1 VTFAITSTADLEYS
15 RVQGASLRLDIHR
28 PQSDVPVPVV
38 VYFHGGGFARGS
50 RKDHASERLLPV
62 AAQGI
67 AVASVSYR
75 LTDVATHPAQV
86 EDAKAAVAWLR
97 ENGAAHGL
105 KTERIGAWGVSAGGW
120 IALMLGL
127 TATEAASTV
136 QAVAAWSPPTDL
148 TTVAS
153 EREAAGLPRPAF
165 LQGRPAPAFEAGLLS
180 LESITDNLE
189 LARDASPVTYAAA
202 AAGPVLLIHGD
213 HDGLVNS
220 GQSLALHE
228 ALVNADQDSQLLL
241 LAGAN
246 HEDPAY
252 HKPAV
257 LGATAGFF
265 SAQL

>member
-1 VTFAITSTADLEYS
+1 
-15 RVQGASLRLDIHR
+15 
-28 PQSDVPVPVV
+28 VPVV

-50 RKDHASERLLPV
+50 RKDHVPERLLPV
-62 AAQGI
+62 AAQGVAI
-67 AVASVSYR
+67 ASVSYR
-75 LTDVATHPAQV
+75 LTDVATHPAQL
-86 EDAKAAVAWLR
+86 EDAGAAVAWLR
-97 ENGAAHGL
+97 EHGATYGM
-105 KTERIGAWGVSAGGW
+105 KTERIGAWGVSAGAW

-127 TATEAASTV
+127 TTTAV

-153 EREAAGLPRPAF
+153 ERHAAALPLPPF
-165 LQGRPAPAFEAGLLS
+165 LQGRPAPAMEAGLLG
-180 LESITDNLE
+180 LTAITDDLE
-189 LARDASPVTYAAA
+189 AVRAASPVTHAAA
-202 AAGPVLLIHGD
+202 ASGPTLLIHGD
-213 HDGLVNS
+213 SDGLVNS

-228 ALVNADQDSQLLL
+228 ALLSAGMDSQLLL

-257 LGATAGFF
+257 LAATAGFF